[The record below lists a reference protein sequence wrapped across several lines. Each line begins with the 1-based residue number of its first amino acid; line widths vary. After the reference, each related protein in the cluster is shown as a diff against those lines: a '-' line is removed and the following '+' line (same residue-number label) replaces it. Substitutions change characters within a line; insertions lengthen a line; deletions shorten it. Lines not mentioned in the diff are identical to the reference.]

1 VSRRSCDTCLFE
13 KLSVDQDPCCD
24 CAIGGEDN
32 WQPKPIVYKGDVSLS
47 LEKILKLLR
56 RIAAA
61 KSAGERDTICADID
75 DLLEEV
81 EDDRHRTRTIHSRN
95 SQR

>member
-1 VSRRSCDTCLFE
+1 VSERSCDTCLFE
-13 KLSVDQDPCCD
+13 KLSLDQDPCCN
-24 CAIGGEDN
+24 CTIGGEDH
-32 WQPKPIVYKGDVSLS
+32 WQPKPITYREDVSLS

-75 DLLEEV
+75 DLLKEV
-81 EDDRHRTRTIHSRN
+81 EGN
-95 SQR
+95 